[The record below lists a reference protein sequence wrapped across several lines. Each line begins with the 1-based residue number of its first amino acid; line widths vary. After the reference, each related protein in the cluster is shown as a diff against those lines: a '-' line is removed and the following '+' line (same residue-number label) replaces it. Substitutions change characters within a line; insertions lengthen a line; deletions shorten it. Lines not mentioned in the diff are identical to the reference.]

1 MKHTPSPIFLAFM
14 LLVIAGMLSVCEACE
29 DVDDLTE
36 ISWKT
41 HKPVPGMGWDRR
53 KK

>member
-1 MKHTPSPIFLAFM
+1 M
-14 LLVIAGMLSVCEACE
+14 LLVIAGMLSTCAEACE